1 MIGRDQ
7 RRLMKGRHI
16 VKITAVDC
24 HVLLAPNFNPALT
37 SSAQDSFIVVIHT
50 DEGIDGFGESDVNP
64 WIAKSCIE
72 APGTHTMS
80 RSLLDILIGAD
91 PLDIEDLWRRMYVGT
106 CMHGRRGAVIHAI
119 GAIEMAL
126 FDIKGKAFGK
136 PVYDLLGGLKQTSII
151 PYASLQP
158 SGESFEQYRDSL
170 CIWAQRARE
179 LGFTAVKAE
188 VTMNGPYAHSGLHES
203 FDRHSEVVAA
213 VRKALGPDIALMV
226 DVQYMWDDA
235 ATALETVRQWG
246 EFDLYFLETPIWA
259 DHLDEYALLHDQAP
273 MKIASGEW
281 LATHWEFAALIERGK
296 IDVAQPDVGRVG
308 GFLEAKRVCQMAA
321 DCGRI
326 IVPHC
331 WKTGLSVTAT
341 AHLAFNTPNCA
352 FIEYLPPHLC
362 EETLR
367 RELVQEGFTFS
378 NGQILPPTRPGL
390 GIELNHDVLMRYKVA

>member
-1 MIGRDQ
+1 
-7 RRLMKGRHI
+7 

-24 HVLLAPNFNPALT
+24 HVLLAPNFDKALT
-37 SSAQDSFIVVIHT
+37 SSAQDSFIVILHT

-64 WIAKSCIE
+64 WIAKTCIE

-80 RSLLDILIGAD
+80 LSLLDILIGAD
-91 PLDIEDLWRRMYVGT
+91 PLDIAGLWRRMYVGT
-106 CMHGRRGAVIHAI
+106 CMHGRRGAVIHAM

-126 FDIKGKAFGK
+126 FDIRGKALGK
-136 PVYDLLGGLKQTSII
+136 PVYELLGGLRQTSIV

-158 SGESFEQYRDSL
+158 AGESFEQYRDSL
-170 CIWAQRARE
+170 CVWAQRARE
-179 LGFTAVKAE
+179 MGFMAVKAE

-203 FDRHSEVVAA
+203 FDRHTEVVAA

-226 DVQYMWDDA
+226 DVQYMWNDA
-235 ATALETVRQWG
+235 ASALETVRQWR
-246 EFDLYFLETPIWA
+246 EFDLYFLETPIWV

-281 LATHWEFAALIERGK
+281 LATHWEFEALIERGK
-296 IDVAQPDVGRVG
+296 VDVAQPDIGRVG
-308 GFLEAKRVCQMAA
+308 GFLEAQRVCQMAA
-321 DCGRI
+321 DRGRI

-378 NGQILPPTRPGL
+378 DGRILPPTKPGL
-390 GIELNHDVLMRYKVA
+390 GIDLNHEVLMRYKVA